1 MGGWLLLR
9 VHAYLS
15 VAPSSLACIILP
27 LRQRH
32 GSPRLH
38 EPPRM
43 DPRLLSWNRYLL
55 FALYYYPLHTNDQL
69 SATHAQFI
77 SSFILH
83 IPRNQ
88 WLTFHI
94 CSSVGFASTQSISSS
109 RRAIHRTRHV
119 PLRILAQIWKGYLG
133 APLRTDMKWL
143 SAQIRKPSI
152 SPCSSRERKVSGCD
166 ET

>member
-43 DPRLLSWNRYLL
+43 DYRQLSWNRYLL
-55 FALYYYPLHTNDQL
+55 FALYYYPQHTNDQL
-69 SATHAQFI
+69 SATHALFI
-77 SSFILH
+77 SSYTLH
-83 IPRNQ
+83 IPRDQ
-88 WLTFHI
+88 CLTFHV
-94 CSSVGFASTQSISSS
+94 CSSVGVASTQSITSS
-109 RRAIHRTRHV
+109 RRAILWTRHV
-119 PLRILAQIWKGYLG
+119 PLRILAQIWKGSLG
-133 APLRTDMKWL
+133 ETFH
-143 SAQIRKPSI
+143 IRARRGEPFAWI
-152 SPCSSRERKVSGCD
+152 
-166 ET
+166 